1 MATDGKRVIG
11 ILGGTGP
18 EGRGLARRWARAGE
32 NVWIGSR
39 EAQRAADAAAEIRR
53 EIAGA
58 QVEGRENAAVAEGAS
73 IVVVTVPFQGHA
85 ALLKQLKPAFRPGT
99 ILVDTAVPLAASVG
113 GRPTRTLG
121 VWEGSAAEQAAEILG
136 KDVRVVAALENIS
149 ATLLEGDA
157 PVECD
162 VIICTDDEE
171 ARQVVAELAGKILGV
186 RAVNGGRLEN
196 ARIVEQLTALLITI
210 NVRHRVHGAGLRIT
224 GLPLNT
230 LAGR

>member
-1 MATDGKRVIG
+1 VATTNKRVIG

-32 NVWIGSR
+32 AVWIGSR
-39 EAQRAADAAAEIRR
+39 DAQRAADVAAEIRK

-58 QVEGRENAAVAEGAS
+58 KIEGRENGAVAAAAD

-85 ALLKQLKPAFRPGT
+85 ALLKKLKAAFRPAT
-99 ILVDTAVPLAASVG
+99 ILVDTVVPLAASVG

-157 PVECD
+157 PVDCD
-162 VIICTDDEE
+162 AIVCSDDDA
-171 ARQVVAELAGKILGV
+171 ARQTVAELAAKIPGV
-186 RAVNGGRLEN
+186 RAVDGGRLEN
-196 ARIVEQLTALLITI
+196 ARIVEQLTALLITV
-210 NVRHRVHGAGLRIT
+210 NLRHRVHGAGLRLT
-224 GLPLNT
+224 GLPL
-230 LAGR
+230 APPQR

>member
-1 MATDGKRVIG
+1 MAAIEKRVIG

-18 EGRGLARRWARAGE
+18 EGKGLARRWARAGE
-32 NVWIGSR
+32 TVCVGSR
-39 EAQRAADAAAEIRR
+39 DAQRAEAAAEMICG

-58 QVEGRENAAVAEGAS
+58 RVKGRENAAAVEASS

-99 ILVDTAVPLAASVG
+99 ILVDTVVPLAASVG

-121 VWEGSAAEQAAEILG
+121 VWEGSAAEQAASILG
-136 KDVRVVAALENIS
+136 KNVRVVAALENIS

-157 PVECD
+157 PVDCD
-162 VIICTDDEE
+162 AIVCSDDDE
-171 ARQVVAELAGKILGV
+171 ARQAAAELAAKIPGV
-186 RAVNGGRLEN
+186 RAVDGGRLEN

-210 NVRHRVHGAGLRIT
+210 NIRHHVHGAGLRLT
-224 GLPLNT
+224 GLPLP
-230 LAGR
+230 AR